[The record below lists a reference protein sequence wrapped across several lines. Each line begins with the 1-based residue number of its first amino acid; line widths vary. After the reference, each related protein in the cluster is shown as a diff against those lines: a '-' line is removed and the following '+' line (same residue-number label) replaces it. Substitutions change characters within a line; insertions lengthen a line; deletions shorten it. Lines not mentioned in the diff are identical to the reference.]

1 MSWCIGDNCSGA
13 ITEAAVQLW
22 QPRGLCC
29 SCDSHWGCTA
39 AVAAIEAVLQLCH
52 QLWQPTRLHCSEGSR
67 GSYALGMAADGTP
80 EAAPRVVAADET
92 TLQGRQPRGLRCNG
106 GSQGAALQV
115 LQPMGLHCSEGGRG
129 GCATMV
135 TAGRMRCGC
144 RSHGGCAAGVVCDVV
159 APMVWQREPLPQP
172 IGLH

>member
-1 MSWCIGDNCSGA
+1 MHRVVVVVIRREGTND
-13 ITEAAVQLW
+13 
-22 QPRGLCC
+22 
-29 SCDSHWGCTA
+29 
-39 AVAAIEAVLQLCH
+39 VL
-52 QLWQPTRLHCSEGSR
+52 
-67 GSYALGMAADGTP
+67 DGTNRWRRCSP
-80 EAAPRVVAADET
+80 GAPVRVGNEPQTNEYFSPLIGRYLAVSASLLLSSVDGQSRRSN
-92 TLQGRQPRGLRCNG
+92 LLRQPRGLRCNG